1 MLAAFPLTESPIILD
16 EFVGLPA
23 WHGHSSLGLTATFKE
38 LKVSTTGTRLYP
50 RSSLNSSIKSSIAA
64 RTK

>member
-23 WHGHSSLGLTATFKE
+23 WHGHSSLG
-38 LKVSTTGTRLYP
+38 
-50 RSSLNSSIKSSIAA
+50 
-64 RTK
+64 